1 MMNTS
6 QTSED
11 TSAGGSDVNTLI
23 RDKILHVLEIFPYI
37 SNSMIH
43 MAIGTSTPT
52 ILWKPILEQL
62 VKEGLI
68 LETTITAKS
77 PLDRQQTYTIY
88 HLPKNAYNF

>member
-1 MMNTS
+1 MMTPEA
-6 QTSED
+6 ED
-11 TSAGGSDVNTLI
+11 NASNVQDLV
-23 RDKILHVLEIFPYI
+23 RDKILHALEIFPFI

-52 ILWKPILEQL
+52 MLWKPILEQL
-62 VKEGLI
+62 VKDGAI

-88 HLPKNAYNF
+88 HLPKNAYAF